1 MPKGFPSSRPKSILE
16 KNASLV
22 VPPGATHYPGSECA
36 EHPVGILIP
45 PGIRIRNGKS
55 VEVRFQYHGT
65 RVSEPLRGTPTVAF
79 VQEVARKLERV
90 QQLITLGKFGD
101 DEYAEEFPSS
111 RKLTRKPV
119 VIESVRTV
127 GIALDE
133 WMQSRRNTVGQ
144 NSENDYDREI
154 RNQLKI
160 FKFCT
165 AVVAASD
172 YIPFPKDHVVDQ
184 RLFLKQHEGGPAR
197 PVNPHDH
204 CIFGQLP
211 ISLVTD
217 VMINTMR
224 NQLLKEGLK
233 GKRIDNLM
241 IPLRGAMTREA
252 MLKNL
257 TINPFSTIKPLIQTS
272 HQREKMG
279 KDDTTDLD
287 APLPDG
293 DLVGFLKDEK
303 APDPFT
309 TDEIEKIICNL
320 DAPMGNQMT
329 FAFWTGLRTGE
340 IIGLR
345 ASDLQL
351 DKNRILVRRS
361 VSRGVLKTTKTN
373 KQRWVHLL
381 PPAKAAL
388 EAQLA
393 LFGAPGGWVFPNPF
407 TKQRWKNESKI
418 TRRWKRALAAAGI
431 RYRRPY
437 QTRHTFASMHLSSGE
452 NVMYVA
458 QQMGHADWSMLIKV
472 YGHWIPSGGLQAAGS
487 LVAAAQT
494 EKWQRLRSI
503 LDARAGDVDTDYLE
517 DDADD
522 ELDDEQDETAIQSF
536 IAALSK
542 QTENADTAG
551 TNVGQNCR
559 IRR

>member
-16 KNASLV
+16 KNASLA

-45 PGIRIRNGKS
+45 PGIRIRNRKS
-55 VEVRFQYHGT
+55 VEIRFQYNGT

-90 QQLITLGKFGD
+90 QQLITLGKFSD
-101 DEYAEEFPSS
+101 DEYAEEFPLS
-111 RKLTRKPV
+111 RKIKPKSV
-119 VIESVRTV
+119 AVETVRTV

-133 WMQSRRNTVGQ
+133 WMQSRRNTIGE
-144 NSENDYDREI
+144 NSANDYDREI

-160 FKFCT
+160 FKFC
-165 AVVAASD
+165 ASVVAASD
-172 YIPFPKDHVVDQ
+172 YVPFTKDHVVDQ

-197 PVNPHDH
+197 PFNPHDH
-204 CIFGQLP
+204 HIFGQLP
-211 ISLVTD
+211 ITLVTD
-217 VMINTMR
+217 VMISAMR
-224 NQLLKEGLK
+224 QQLLDEGLK

-241 IPLRGAMTREA
+241 IPLRGAMTREV

-257 TINPFSTIKPLIQTS
+257 PINPFATIKPLVQTS
-272 HQREKMG
+272 HARTKTSE
-279 KDDTTDLD
+279 DVEADLD
-287 APLPDG
+287 APLPEG
-293 DLVGFLKDEK
+293 DVVGFLKDEK

-309 TDEIEKIICNL
+309 TDEIEKIILHL

-472 YGHWIPSGGLQAAGS
+472 YGHWIPSGGLQAAGT
-487 LVAAAQT
+487 LVAAAQS

-503 LDARAGDVDTDYLE
+503 LDARAGDVAVDYSE
-517 DDADD
+517 DDSEEESDN
-522 ELDDEQDETAIQSF
+522 EQDEIAIQSF
-536 IAALSK
+536 MAELSK
-542 QTENADTAG
+542 QTQNADVAG

-559 IRR
+559 IGL

>member
-1 MPKGFPSSRPKSILE
+1 MPKGFPSSRPSSILD
-16 KNASLV
+16 KIGSMI
-22 VPPGATHYPGSECA
+22 VPPGATHFPGSECA
-36 EHPVGILIP
+36 EQPRGTPIP
-45 PGIRIRNGKS
+45 TGIRIRNSKS
-55 VEVRFQYHGT
+55 VEVRFQHNGS
-65 RVSEPLRGTPTVAF
+65 RVSEPVRGTPTVSF
-79 VQEVARKLERV
+79 VREVARKLERV
-90 QQLITLGKFGD
+90 QKLISLGKFGD
-101 DEYAEEFPSS
+101 DEYAEEFPLS
-111 RKLTRKPV
+111 RKIKPKPV
-119 VIESVRTV
+119 AIETVRTV

-133 WMQSRRNTVGQ
+133 WMQSRRNTIGE

-160 FKFCT
+160 FKFRAAKIT
-165 AVVAASD
+165 AAD
-172 YIPFPKDHVVDQ
+172 YVPFPKDHVTDK
-184 RLFLKQHEGGPAR
+184 RLFLKQYEGGPAR
-197 PVNPHDH
+197 PIDPRDH
-204 CIFGQLP
+204 RILGQLP
-211 ISLVTD
+211 ITLVSD
-217 VMINTMR
+217 VLICAMR
-224 NQLLKEGLK
+224 QQLLDDGLK

-241 IPLRGAMTREA
+241 IPLRGAMTREV

-257 TINPFSTIKPLIQTS
+257 PINPFATIKPLVQTS
-272 HQREKMG
+272 HARTKTSE
-279 KDDTTDLD
+279 DVEADLD
-287 APLPDG
+287 APLPEG
-293 DLVGFLKDEK
+293 DVVGFLKDEK

-309 TDEIEKIICNL
+309 TDEIEKIILNL

-388 EAQLA
+388 EAQLK
-393 LFGAPGGWVFPNPF
+393 LFGAPDGWVFPNPF
-407 TKQRWKNESKI
+407 TKKRWKNESKI

-487 LVAAAQT
+487 LVAAAQS
-494 EKWQRLRSI
+494 EKWQRLQSI
-503 LDARAGDVDTDYLE
+503 LDARAVDIDADYSE
-517 DDADD
+517 DDSVEEA
-522 ELDDEQDETAIQSF
+522 DDEQDEIAIQSF

-559 IRR
+559 IGL

>member
-1 MPKGFPSSRPKSILE
+1 MPKGFPSSKPKAVLDKI
-16 KNASLV
+16 ASSV
-22 VPPGATHYPGSECA
+22 VPPGATHYPGSEST
-36 EHPVGILIP
+36 EHPSGIPIP
-45 PGIRIRNGKS
+45 TGIRIRNGKS
-55 VEVRFQYHGT
+55 VEVRFQHNGS
-65 RVSEPLRGTPTVAF
+65 RVSEPVRGTPTVAF

-90 QQLITLGKFGD
+90 QQLISLGKFGD

-111 RKLTRKPV
+111 RKLKREPV

-133 WMQSRRNTVGQ
+133 WMQSRRNTIGE

-160 FKFCT
+160 FKFRS
-165 AVVAASD
+165 AEVSAAD
-172 YIPFPKDHVVDQ
+172 YVPFPKDHVTDK
-184 RLFLKQHEGGPAR
+184 RLFLKQYEGGPAR
-197 PVNPHDH
+197 PIDPHDH
-204 CIFGQLP
+204 QIFGQLP
-211 ISLVTD
+211 IALVTD
-217 VMINTMR
+217 VLICAMR
-224 NQLLKEGLK
+224 QQLLNDGLK

-241 IPLRGAMTREA
+241 IPLRGAMTREV
-252 MLKNL
+252 MLKKL
-257 TINPFSTIKPLIQTS
+257 TINPFSTIKPLVQTS
-272 HQREKMG
+272 HSRTRNS
-279 KDDTTDLD
+279 DDEVSDLD

-293 DLVGFLKDEK
+293 DVVGFLRDEK

-309 TDEIEKIICNL
+309 TDEIEKIILNL

-351 DKNRILVRRS
+351 DKNRLLVRRS

-388 EAQLA
+388 EAQLK
-393 LFGAPGGWVFPNPF
+393 LFGAPDGWVFPNPF
-407 TKQRWKNESKI
+407 TKKRWKNESKI
-418 TRRWKRALAAAGI
+418 TRRWKRALAAAAI

-487 LVAAAQT
+487 LVAAAQA
-494 EKWQRLRSI
+494 EKWQRLQSI
-503 LDARAGDVDTDYLE
+503 LDARAGDVDADYSE
-517 DDADD
+517 DDSD
-522 ELDDEQDETAIQSF
+522 EEADDEQDETAIQSF
-536 IAALSK
+536 IAELSK
-542 QTENADTAG
+542 RTADAETAG

-559 IRR
+559 IGV